1 MICLSLEATAGSG
14 ALKVSAGG
22 QMTIPV
28 SSDGESHWGEPWTQL
43 DPNIPVLSYLYL
55 AAWQTFTER
64 LPSATAPAEV
74 WDTPVGETK
83 TLP

>member
-1 MICLSLEATAGSG
+1 M
-14 ALKVSAGG
+14 VRG

-28 SSDGESHWGEPWTQL
+28 SSDGRSHWGEPQIQL
-43 DPNIPVLSYLYL
+43 EPNIPVLSYLYL
-55 AAWQTFTER
+55 ATWQTFTKC
-64 LPSATAPAEV
+64 LPNATTPAEV